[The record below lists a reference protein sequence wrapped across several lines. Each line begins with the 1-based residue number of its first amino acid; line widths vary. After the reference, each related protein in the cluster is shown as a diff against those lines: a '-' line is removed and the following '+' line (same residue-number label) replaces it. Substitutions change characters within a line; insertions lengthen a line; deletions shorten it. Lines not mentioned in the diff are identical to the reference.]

1 MLTTLTLSEFTAR
14 LASNAPAPG
23 GGSAA
28 ALSGLLGASLVAMA
42 ISLTRGRKEFAA
54 HEEMLAA
61 REAELGRLRVDLQLL
76 IDRDAAAFTA
86 VMSAL
91 DLPDGTQAEREAR
104 HAAFQ
109 QATRE
114 AAEVPLL
121 TARACLAVL
130 ETAEAVLGAVNPHA
144 VSDLTVGVLACNA
157 GLMGALLNVA
167 VNLPELADETVA
179 DGLREQV
186 RLLRARAAAL
196 TAAIET
202 KVYSAPAFAL
212 MRE

>member
-1 MLTTLTLSEFTAR
+1 MLTTLTLNEFTAR
-14 LASNAPAPG
+14 LASQEPAPG

-28 ALSGLLGASLVAMA
+28 ALSGLIGAALVEMA

-61 REAELGRLRVDLQLL
+61 REAALGRLRIDLQLL
-76 IDRDAAAFTA
+76 VDRDAAAFTA
-86 VMSAL
+86 VMSAC
-91 DLPDGTQAEREAR
+91 DLP
-104 HAAFQ
+104 AATRPEQETRAAALQ
-109 QATRE
+109 QALRE

-121 TARACLAVL
+121 TARACLSVL

-144 VSDLTVGVLACNA
+144 VSDLTVGVLSCHA

-167 VNLPELADETVA
+167 VNLPELTDQTVA
-179 DGLREQV
+179 DGLRDQA
-186 RLLRARAAAL
+186 RLLRGRAAAL

-202 KVYSAPAFAL
+202 KVYSVPAFAV
-212 MRE
+212 MRA